1 MMGNYYKYVDEKLSN
16 NDKQL
21 LQPLRNQKLIIKEEK
36 EKDEEK
42 TMMRKTKKMIL
53 MKNYHQGCH

>member
-36 EKDEEK
+36 
-42 TMMRKTKKMIL
+42 KKM
-53 MKNYHQGCH
+53 KKRQ